1 MSQQP
6 TSPVNGHRRF
16 SLKKLVVGS
25 LALIVVAAAI
35 LGYVAYMQVD
45 DLVRDSYAQWWV
57 ADMLVDYME
66 RNSGAWPRN
75 WEDLREPYE
84 ICAGR
89 SGPTWSFDELQK
101 RVGIRFDANPSEL
114 VKANSVGDQPPFHVV
129 YLNNGRQRW
138 WEGREPNSMI
148 LKYLVER
155 AARPATYKYPKRP
168 DPEEK
173 QSRAGLTEELGAQW
187 ELDGDGHVV
196 IVKLA
201 SPQGNSLYADPAMVH
216 LKALK
221 ELRELNLGYSQITDA
236 GLAAIADS
244 TELRSLYLYGTK
256 VTDDGL
262 RHLHRLNKLE
272 TLVLASENF
281 SDAGLE
287 HVASLPSLKLLNL
300 NGTRVTDA
308 GLPHLFGL
316 KNLTE
321 VMVGNTKV
329 TSIGA
334 KRLQQALPN
343 TRIYPFSSSEA
354 GNTEKK
360 E

>member
-1 MSQQP
+1 MPDTSQPALQ
-6 TSPVNGHRRF
+6 VNVQHRFGCR
-16 SLKKLVVGS
+16 KLILGL
-25 LALIVVAAAI
+25 LAVIVVAAGVF
-35 LGYVAYMQVD
+35 GYVIYTRVWEV
-45 DLVRDSYAQWWV
+45 VRDSYAQWWV
-57 ADMLVDYME
+57 ADMLIDYMD
-66 RNSGAWPRN
+66 RNDGAWPRN

-101 RVGIRFDANPSEL
+101 RVGIRFDAKPSEL
-114 VKANSVGDQPPFHVV
+114 VRASSVGDQPPFQVV
-129 YLNNGRQRW
+129 FLQNGKQHW
-138 WEGREPNSMI
+138 WAGQEPNSMI

-173 QSRAGLTEELGAQW
+173 QSRSGLTELGAQW

-201 SPQGNSLYADPAMVH
+201 SPQGNSRYADPAMVH
-216 LKALK
+216 LKALRQ
-221 ELRELNLGYSQITDA
+221 LRELDLGYSHITDA

-244 TELRSLYLYGTK
+244 TELRSLCLYGTK

-262 RHLHRLNKLE
+262 RHLRRLNKLE

-287 HVASLPSLKLLNL
+287 NIARVPSLKLLNL
-300 NGTRVTDA
+300 NGTRVSDA
-308 GLPHLFGL
+308 GLTHLYGL

-321 VMVGNTKV
+321 VMVGDTKV
-329 TSIGA
+329 TSTGA
-334 KRLQQALPN
+334 QRLQQALPHV
-343 TRIYPFSSSEA
+343 RIYPFSSR
-354 GNTEKK
+354 
-360 E
+360 